1 MPRPIYSDH
10 YSAFRRL
17 LVDARSKSG
26 LRQEDVAAKMLK
38 HQSFISKVERG
49 ERGLDVI
56 EFLKL
61 MQAINADPREFI
73 DRLLSEMGDTP
84 AE

>member
-38 HQSFISKVERG
+38 PQSFISKVERG

-56 EFLKL
+56 EFLAL
-61 MQAINADPREFI
+61 MQAINADPHEFI
-73 DRLLSEMGDTP
+73 DRLLGEMADAP